1 MQYELKHSL
10 TLAGVGLFSA
20 QPGPNLSFSEMLEHV
35 RTRPMDEFM
44 RKFLYERMA
53 EHRTRKVEKLL
64 AGLDAEADPAL
75 ASLLAESCRFHDR
88 FAHLADRFQDRSLL
102 ERLAEH
108 SPMIHLRSLLRE
120 DQPLHSAWARIFD
133 DNIADHQALPRP
145 EDAGLAAPV
154 TPEDLDA
161 VGGAVDIE
169 ALRAALKF
177 PTPDEAESTPASEV
191 ALLAQARL
199 KPLSVFAGGAMRH
212 KACLAPHALLRNW
225 MAQTRVDNGRRHDG
239 LKGFQTSY
247 GRGLTEDAAR
257 ASLYMEIVE
266 RVSAFASVSG
276 DKVRNLAGPSK
287 MAFASQQELEAAG
300 EHPLDLS
307 SLRLEVPYRGQKLW
321 WLPALAVSPE
331 GPEPCMA
338 PAQLGW
344 LFLNLDEPAL
354 TSGVGSTGLA
364 SGLTMDQAR
373 RHAILECVER
383 DAEAVTP
390 FDPSRCFTLS
400 SSDPR
405 AAALLAMLEEGGVRP
420 VLQDLTGDIGVPCY
434 KAFVLGRRG
443 DVNKGTA
450 AGLSGPRAAMSALTE
465 IPFPFPGPP
474 TLEPPEGLPVRA
486 LEDLPD
492 YSTGSAAGDVRL
504 LEAVLAAKGSI
515 PVYLDLTRE
524 DVGLPVV
531 RAVLPGL
538 EMRDDFDRFT
548 RISPR
553 LFANYLRM
561 FS

>member
-1 MQYELKHSL
+1 
-10 TLAGVGLFSA
+10 
-20 QPGPNLSFSEMLEHV
+20 
-35 RTRPMDEFM
+35 
-44 RKFLYERMA
+44 
-53 EHRTRKVEKLL
+53 
-64 AGLDAEADPAL
+64 
-75 ASLLAESCRFHDR
+75 
-88 FAHLADRFQDRSLL
+88 
-102 ERLAEH
+102 
-108 SPMIHLRSLLRE
+108 
-120 DQPLHSAWARIFD
+120 
-133 DNIADHQALPRP
+133 
-145 EDAGLAAPV
+145 
-154 TPEDLDA
+154 
-161 VGGAVDIE
+161 
-169 ALRAALKF
+169 
-177 PTPDEAESTPASEV
+177 
-191 ALLAQARL
+191 
-199 KPLSVFAGGAMRH
+199 
-212 KACLAPHALLRNW
+212 
-225 MAQTRVDNGRRHDG
+225 
-239 LKGFQTSY
+239 
-247 GRGLTEDAAR
+247 
-257 ASLYMEIVE
+257 
-266 RVSAFASVSG
+266 
-276 DKVRNLAGPSK
+276 
-287 MAFASQQELEAAG
+287 
-300 EHPLDLS
+300 
-307 SLRLEVPYRGQKLW
+307 
-321 WLPALAVSPE
+321 
-331 GPEPCMA
+331 
-338 PAQLGW
+338 
-344 LFLNLDEPAL
+344 
-354 TSGVGSTGLA
+354 
-364 SGLTMDQAR
+364 
-373 RHAILECVER
+373 
-383 DAEAVTP
+383 
-390 FDPSRCFTLS
+390 LS